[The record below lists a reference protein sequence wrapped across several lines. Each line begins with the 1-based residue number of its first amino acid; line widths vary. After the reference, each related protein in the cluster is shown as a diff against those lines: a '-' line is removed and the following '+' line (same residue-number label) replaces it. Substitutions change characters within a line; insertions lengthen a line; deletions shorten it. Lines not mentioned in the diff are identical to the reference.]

1 VIARIASGPRFD
13 QLGWFGVEDPI
24 VPIRGD
30 RFGRA
35 SAESGW
41 IAERQAMDNGN
52 QPSADEDGDGEQRLA
67 HQAARMP
74 FLKAAAFP
82 CGAWGE

>member
-1 VIARIASGPRFD
+1 
-13 QLGWFGVEDPI
+13 
-24 VPIRGD
+24 
-30 RFGRA
+30 
-35 SAESGW
+35 
-41 IAERQAMDNGN
+41 MDNGN
-52 QPSADEDGDGEQRLA
+52 QPSADEDGNGEQRLA